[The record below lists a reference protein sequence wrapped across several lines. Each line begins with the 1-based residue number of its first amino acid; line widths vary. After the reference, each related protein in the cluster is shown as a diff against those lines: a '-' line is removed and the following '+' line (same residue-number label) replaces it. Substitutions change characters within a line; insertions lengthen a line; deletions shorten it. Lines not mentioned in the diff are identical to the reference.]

1 VVGRL
6 EMSMDVYKYYS
17 YEIEDFQFI
26 MYTYSDEITKKL
38 VKFRKDSLGSHKDL
52 INVSKITEVFNQML
66 PLTFN
71 KEEFGILLDK
81 KVVNKSIKSIK
92 LEDGTEIN
100 ILELINNNLPFN
112 KRLIKINDSVD
123 FYQNNVKG
131 RSILI
136 SVEYLNNKNIIN
148 IYKIN
153 GMHLYMILDER
164 INYNIFTRTIG
175 NVKSYID
182 NSGIYRKDIIINFPR
197 VYPLPYKGRH
207 SRMLHPE

>member
-1 VVGRL
+1 
-6 EMSMDVYKYYS
+6 MSMDVYKYYS

-112 KRLIKINDSVD
+112 KRLIKINDSV
-123 FYQNNVKG
+123 
-131 RSILI
+131 
-136 SVEYLNNKNIIN
+136 
-148 IYKIN
+148 
-153 GMHLYMILDER
+153 
-164 INYNIFTRTIG
+164 
-175 NVKSYID
+175 
-182 NSGIYRKDIIINFPR
+182 
-197 VYPLPYKGRH
+197 
-207 SRMLHPE
+207 